1 VGASLA
7 AGSGPYQ
14 VTQAIPDWLIPADNR
29 TVFLCLDFRMGTATP
44 EQTGRHRVAVTDSG
58 ENACFDIR
66 MGADGIWWHTPEVER
81 KLADAIPGQWLAL
94 QIGLDPNEH
103 ELMIQVGTPGS
114 IQTTGPLPISR
125 SWNGRA
131 ERVVLESV
139 DDTPTPSLEWDNF
152 AIRGEQPPPVS
163 TEVAPSPQRDSQFNP
178 VLLAEELGRL
188 VGLDGDLELQRT
200 GQALVSPWNPGPNSL
215 VRLAREGQS
224 PFTNLYPPGEL
235 GLVLPNR
242 GEYDGFGVTLP
253 PITPDPEGNLH
264 LAFDFCLGNQAAG
277 GEGSWRYYLGNGPGQ
292 SAALELFF
300 NGREFYRRSGDE
312 KSVVAPLMGETWYQ
326 VRVMLDVRRKVY
338 RGELCREGEKIP
350 FEGQLATGWDGKIS
364 YSFIDSYGHRPGIR
378 PALKVDNFLLQ
389 GEPLRAFDASPLD
402 GSAIE
407 SQSRR
412 DRIASIRA
420 RMAEGEQRA
429 EHDRRDLEQQLMDGP
444 FALAYAMSEGT
455 PHSVRLQQRGEPS
468 LPGDEIP
475 RGFLGLLGSA
485 TLPVGTTG
493 SGRLELANWMTRNDN
508 PLFARVIVN
517 RVWQH
522 HFGRGLVKTPNDFG
536 VRGQAPTNPDLLDHL
551 AGCLQR
557 EGWSLKAL
565 HRLILNSAAWRQ
577 QAVSRE
583 AAPTLEE
590 SEFLAGSTRRRLSAE
605 EIRDAILSVTGDL
618 DPSVGEQHPFPAPT
632 TFGFSQHAPF
642 SAVYGH
648 HRRSVYL
655 MTQRLKRHP
664 FLTLF
669 DGADP
674 NASTAERA
682 STTVPTQAL
691 FFLNDPF
698 LHESSDHW
706 ATRLMSQTAEMERRL
721 ELAWRAALGRHPTLE
736 ELRDA
741 QDFLRDYRQ
750 ELNQL
755 QTQDADRLAL
765 AACLRLLLGSNEFL
779 HVD

>member
-1 VGASLA
+1 
-7 AGSGPYQ
+7 
-14 VTQAIPDWLIPADNR
+14 
-29 TVFLCLDFRMGTATP
+29 
-44 EQTGRHRVAVTDSG
+44 
-58 ENACFDIR
+58 
-66 MGADGIWWHTPEVER
+66 
-81 KLADAIPGQWLAL
+81 
-94 QIGLDPNEH
+94 
-103 ELMIQVGTPGS
+103 
-114 IQTTGPLPISR
+114 
-125 SWNGRA
+125 
-131 ERVVLESV
+131 
-139 DDTPTPSLEWDNF
+139 
-152 AIRGEQPPPVS
+152 
-163 TEVAPSPQRDSQFNP
+163 
-178 VLLAEELGRL
+178 
-188 VGLDGDLELQRT
+188 
-200 GQALVSPWNPGPNSL
+200 
-215 VRLAREGQS
+215 
-224 PFTNLYPPGEL
+224 
-235 GLVLPNR
+235 
-242 GEYDGFGVTLP
+242 
-253 PITPDPEGNLH
+253 
-264 LAFDFCLGNQAAG
+264 
-277 GEGSWRYYLGNGPGQ
+277 
-292 SAALELFF
+292 
-300 NGREFYRRSGDE
+300 
-312 KSVVAPLMGETWYQ
+312 
-326 VRVMLDVRRKVY
+326 
-338 RGELCREGEKIP
+338 
-350 FEGQLATGWDGKIS
+350 
-364 YSFIDSYGHRPGIR
+364 
-378 PALKVDNFLLQ
+378 
-389 GEPLRAFDASPLD
+389 
-402 GSAIE
+402 
-407 SQSRR
+407 
-412 DRIASIRA
+412 
-420 RMAEGEQRA
+420 
-429 EHDRRDLEQQLMDGP
+429 
-444 FALAYAMSEGT
+444 
-455 PHSVRLQQRGEPS
+455 
-468 LPGDEIP
+468 
-475 RGFLGLLGSA
+475 
-485 TLPVGTTG
+485 
-493 SGRLELANWMTRNDN
+493 
-508 PLFARVIVN
+508 
-517 RVWQH
+517 
-522 HFGRGLVKTPNDFG
+522 
-536 VRGQAPTNPDLLDHL
+536 
-551 AGCLQR
+551 
-557 EGWSLKAL
+557 LKAL